1 MLAIVHAAKSAGMSA
16 TTIIGL
22 VLAAVGMG
30 LTIHPPARGRLTRV
44 GAFGCYLI
52 AGELLMLLVSGV
64 SVIARVGA
72 GIVAVT
78 LFVAWEWATSRRW
91 LPHST
96 RRRKATTADARKAT
110 AAGQLSSPEALI
122 HDLRW
127 HLHKGQALE
136 ARVRGGS
143 FGYVL
148 TLLPEIETWTQQV
161 HARLQRHPD
170 LARRFLDAHPGF
182 DSSNPASQFLDA
194 QPIMSARVASLEE
207 IIGEL
212 NGKRRQGARSGEPT
226 SELREDSSSRQAWG
240 KPDEKA
246 G

>member
-1 MLAIVHAAKSAGMSA
+1 MTVGATGVIAWWIAVAPADSKLPAWPIYLFGAVALFGLYCLLAPLLRWWPWLEADGSDRITALDSA
-16 TTIIGL
+16 TSTGS
-22 VLAAVGMG
+22 
-30 LTIHPPARGRLTRV
+30 LTPTA
-44 GAFGCYLI
+44 
-52 AGELLMLLVSGV
+52 
-64 SVIARVGA
+64 
-72 GIVAVT
+72 
-78 LFVAWEWATSRRW
+78 
-91 LPHST
+91 
-96 RRRKATTADARKAT
+96 ATTDARKAT
-110 AAGQLSSPEALI
+110 AAGQLSPPEALA

-161 HARLQRHPD
+161 HARLQKHPD

-182 DSSNPASQFLDA
+182 DSSNPASLFPDA